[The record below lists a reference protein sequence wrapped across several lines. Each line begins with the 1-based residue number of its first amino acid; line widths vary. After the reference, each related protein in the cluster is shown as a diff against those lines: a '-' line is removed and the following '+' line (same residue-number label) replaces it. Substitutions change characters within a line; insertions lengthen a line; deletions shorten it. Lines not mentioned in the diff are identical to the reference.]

1 MRISDWSSDVCSSDL
16 CLTEP
21 DHGSDVAGIVTRAV
35 RDGDHYVLD
44 GQKIYNSAA
53 HVADKLVVVAKT
65 KPGRGYDGISMFLV
79 DVAAPGVTIS
89 RLDAL
94 GTHTTEANHCFFDGG
109 RVPTDRLFGP
119 DTHALHGPMK
129 CINVERRNLS
139 PTERRKNT

>member
-79 DVAAPGVTIS
+79 DVAAPGVTIR

-94 GTHTTEANHCFFDGG
+94 G
-109 RVPTDRLFGP
+109 RDRKS
-119 DTHALHGPMK
+119 TRMNSSH
-129 CINVERRNLS
+129 
-139 PTERRKNT
+139 

>member
-1 MRISDWSSDVCSSDL
+1 MKREVLPKIVSGEMLLAL

-79 DVAAPGVTIS
+79 DVAAPGVTIR

-94 GTHTTEANHCFFDGG
+94 GRHTTEANHCFFEGV
-109 RVPTDRLFGP
+109 RVPTDRLSGRSEEH
-119 DTHALHGPMK
+119 TSELQSLMRTTYA
-129 CINVERRNLS
+129 
-139 PTERRKNT
+139 

>member
-1 MRISDWSSDVCSSDL
+1 MKREVLPKIVSGEMLLAL

-44 GQKIYNSAA
+44 GQKIYNNAA

-79 DVAAPGVTIS
+79 DVAAPGVTKI
-89 RLDAL
+89 
-94 GTHTTEANHCFFDGG
+94 G
-109 RVPTDRLFGP
+109 RASCR
-119 DTHALHGPMK
+119 
-129 CINVERRNLS
+129 ERGCQYV
-139 PTERRKNT
+139 

>member
-1 MRISDWSSDVCSSDL
+1 MHIALHGSEAMKREVLPKIVSGEMLLAL

-65 KPGRGYDGISMFLV
+65 KPGRGYDGRSEE
-79 DVAAPGVTIS
+79 
-89 RLDAL
+89 
-94 GTHTTEANHCFFDGG
+94 HTSELQSLMRITYAVFC
-109 RVPTDRLFGP
+109 L
-119 DTHALHGPMK
+119 K
-129 CINVERRNLS
+129 
-139 PTERRKNT
+139 